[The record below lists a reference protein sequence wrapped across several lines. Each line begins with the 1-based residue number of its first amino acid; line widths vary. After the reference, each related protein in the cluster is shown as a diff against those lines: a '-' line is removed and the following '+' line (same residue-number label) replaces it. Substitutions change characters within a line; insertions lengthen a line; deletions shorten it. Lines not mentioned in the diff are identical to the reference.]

1 MTWSCCPEL
10 TTAPV
15 SDWQRSTANFH
26 RNLNTRSAAPQ
37 RAAAAQLID
46 AAAVEIKE
54 EVTQPLVSVRELLD
68 T

>member
-1 MTWSCCPEL
+1 M
-10 TTAPV
+10 
-15 SDWQRSTANFH
+15 STANFH

-54 EVTQPLVSVRELLD
+54 EVTQPIVSVRELLD